1 MDANEDVTEPTLIP
15 LGATEVDARR
25 TSQPWSLWRGSKTGL
40 KWLFYVAGSIFA
52 LPLIQGL
59 ALTAYGLGA
68 GRGLV
73 MPSMQPDVIGFTV
86 TCGELA
92 LIPIC
97 GIGLIVFLVSLVLP
111 RTRTNAPS
119 GFQRWRWPWLVI
131 GSVFLLLAVSYWF
144 GSYLGGIGLI
154 LALVIR
160 RLLRTR
166 TASWSSTDDNTPLGY
181 HRRRWP
187 WLVGAWVFLVLAT
200 AYGIG
205 AVVGILIDYA
215 SAGEIAAAD
224 RDDPFWR
231 LDDLMAHREKVPDAE
246 NSALIV
252 KKVLALLPKDW
263 PGPKPDPGEPTTPL
277 REAIEVFER
286 YSPTPENVRLDD
298 AVADEFRRELK
309 TFDLAVQIA
318 RTIADYRRG
327 RHELIIGPTVMD
339 TPLESGETR
348 KLALLLAAD
357 GAIRCHDND
366 LDGALDS
373 CRAILGVGRSSGYEP
388 FLISALIRQARC
400 EIALKSTRRVVG
412 QGEPSDASL
421 GRLQALFLAEMAEPL
436 MLHGLR
442 GERAMMDEV
451 IRRLGAGELTL
462 SQMAGSSPLGPD
474 APRAGI
480 PSWYKLFFDLQ
491 RVAMLKLMNEAVAIE
506 TRDAAAR
513 PSLWK
518 AYDRKFRWL
527 DRSRWGKYFAVLTF
541 KIFPD
546 VFTASWISSRYQ
558 CELGAT
564 AILLAAERHR
574 RKTGQWPS
582 SIAAIDRSVLPS
594 VPIDPFSGESFRMAR
609 RDGQLFI
616 YSIGPN
622 HKDENGTYEQ
632 KLWVEGSRDDFGA
645 SLWDVSL
652 RRQPPSPEDE
662 PPPRSTTSP

>member
-1 MDANEDVTEPTLIP
+1 MIPPGVTE
-15 LGATEVDARR
+15 GDSRQ
-25 TSQPWSLWRGSKTGL
+25 TSQSSSLSLGSKTGL
-40 KWLFYVAGSIFA
+40 KWLFYIAGPIFA
-52 LPLIQGL
+52 LPLIVGL
-59 ALTAYGLGA
+59 ALTVYGLGA

-73 MPSMQPDVIGFTV
+73 IPSMQPDVIGFTV

-111 RTRTNAPS
+111 RTRTNAPP
-119 GFQRWRWPWLVI
+119 GYQRQRWPWLVI
-131 GSVFLLLAVSYWF
+131 GLVFLLLAASYWF

-160 RLLRTR
+160 RLLGTR
-166 TASWSSTDDNTPLGY
+166 TASWSSTDNNTPSRY

-187 WLVGAWVFLVLAT
+187 WLVGVSVFLVLAT
-200 AYGIG
+200 AYVIG
-205 AVVGILIDYA
+205 AFVGLVIDYR
-215 SAGEIAAAD
+215 SGKQIAAAD

-263 PGPKPDPGEPTTPL
+263 PGPTPDRGEPKTPL
-277 REAIEVFER
+277 REAIEIFQR
-286 YSPTPENVRLDD
+286 SDPTPENVRLDD

-309 TFDLAVQIA
+309 RLHEAVEIA
-318 RTIADYRRG
+318 RSIADYRRG

-366 LDGALDS
+366 PDSALDS

-388 FLISALIRQARC
+388 FLISALIRQARS

-412 QGEPSDASL
+412 QGEPSDESL
-421 GRLQALFLAEMAEPL
+421 GRLQDLFLAEMAEPL

-451 IRRLGAGELTL
+451 IRRLGAGELTI
-462 SQMAGSSPLGPD
+462 SQMAGFSPLSPD

-480 PSWYKLFFDLQ
+480 PSWYKLWFDLQ
-491 RVAMLKLMNEAVAIE
+491 RVAMLELMNEAVAIE

-513 PSLWK
+513 PSLWE
-518 AYDRKFRWL
+518 AYDGKFRRL
-527 DRSRWGKYFAVLTF
+527 ARSRWGQYFAMLTF
-541 KIFPD
+541 KIFPA
-546 VFTASWISSRYQ
+546 VFSASLISSRCQ

-574 RKTGQWPS
+574 RKTGEWPS
-582 SIAAIDRSVLPS
+582 SIAAIDRSILPS
-594 VPIDPFSGESFRMAR
+594 EPIDPFSGESFRLAR
-609 RDGQLFI
+609 HDGQLFI

-622 HKDENGTYEQ
+622 RKDENGTYDQ
-632 KLWVEGSRDDFGA
+632 KLWVNGSRDDFGA
-645 SLWDVSL
+645 SLWDVRL
-652 RRQPPSPEDE
+652 RRQPPSPKDR
-662 PPPRSTTSP
+662 PPRDQQPHPEFLIPPIEE